1 MEEIW
6 KEVEEFNGA
15 YLISNKGRLKSV
27 KRGIKWN
34 GTIRH
39 QEDKIMSQVINKS
52 GYIEYQITYN
62 GKHYSRK
69 AHRLVAMAFIPNID
83 NKPFIN
89 HKDGI
94 KTNNNVNNLEWC
106 TNRENVQHAYNNE
119 LIHKAKAI
127 LQFTKDGKFLRRW
140 KNSSEITRELG
151 IGKTTIHA
159 ACKRKNH
166 QTKGYIWR
174 YEGDKH
180 FID

>member
-69 AHRLVAMAFIPNID
+69 AHRLVAEAFIPNPAKKPQVNHINGVKTD
-83 NKPFIN
+83 NF
-89 HKDGI
+89 
-94 KTNNNVNNLEWC
+94 VENLEWC
-106 TNRENVQHAYNNE
+106 TNRENVVHAYKNGLN
-119 LIHKAKAI
+119 KAAKTI
-127 LQFTKDGKFLRRW
+127 VQFDLEGNFIKRW
-140 KNSSEITRELG
+140 INTGEITRELG
-151 IGKTTIHA
+151 IGKTTILA

-166 QTKGYIWR
+166 AAKGYLWKF
-174 YEGDKH
+174 E
-180 FID
+180 